1 MSDKHKSNDGGKSW
15 SLWLW
20 VIFAFALLI
29 SGWTTIILISNYNK
43 PELVEKQD
51 H

>member
-1 MSDKHKSNDGGKSW
+1 MTNKEKSKKKGGDW

-20 VIFAFALLI
+20 VLFAFALLI
-29 SGWTTIILISNYNK
+29 SGWTTIILISNKNK
-43 PELVEKQD
+43 PELVEMQD

>member
-1 MSDKHKSNDGGKSW
+1 MADNEKSNAKGSW

-20 VIFAFALLI
+20 VLFAFALLI
-29 SGWTTIILISNYNK
+29 SGWTTIILISNNNK